1 MILWYM
7 TYVYTIFH
15 IYKIRR
21 YTKLI
26 IYIPLSSS
34 IIVTIA
40 LEGLVISKKRPSPV
54 IVIVKFSL
62 DSVSLSLF
70 IVKLRLAV
78 LSPGSKVTV
87 NKSQLPLQT

>member
-34 IIVTIA
+34 IIVTVA

>member
-1 MILWYM
+1 M

-21 YTKLI
+21 YTKLM

-34 IIVTIA
+34 IIITIA

-70 IVKLRLAV
+70 IVKLRLVV
-78 LSPGSKVTV
+78 LSPGLKVTV

>member
-1 MILWYM
+1 M
-7 TYVYTIFH
+7 
-15 IYKIRR
+15 
-21 YTKLI
+21 
-26 IYIPLSSS
+26 SSS
-34 IIVTIA
+34 IIVTVA